1 MNLFGK
7 AAIMLFFIAFLTF
20 FSHTASQ
27 AANFPLDI
35 KIYTEEKPLTKLPSE
50 VEELV
55 IKQKKINSLTHLPTL
70 RVPILMYHYVEY
82 VKDEKDT
89 TRISLNTFPHVLD
102 LQIQTLKNA
111 GFTFLANRQLTEYM
125 NGNGVMPEKSVVL
138 TFDDGYRDF
147 YTDAYP
153 ILKKHNAPAT
163 QYVVSGFFNDPNY
176 MTQSQVVEI
185 AKDGLVEIGVHTD
198 SHPWLAEKNKA
209 FLQKEIMESKTKL
222 EKLIDQEIVS
232 FAYPYGSFDVA
243 SINYVKK
250 SGFTSAVSVI
260 PGITHNQDTKYFLYR
275 LRPGKRVGEEL
286 VNWIHGSK
294 FTAF

>member
-1 MNLFGK
+1 MSLLFK
-7 AAIMLFFIAFLTF
+7 LAAVLFFVIC
-20 FSHTASQ
+20 AS
-27 AANFPLDI
+27 AATPSSVFASSIQLPFAA
-35 KIYTEEKPLTKLPSE
+35 YTETKPQIDVPSE

-55 IKQKKINSLTHLPTL
+55 IKQKKVQALIQLPTL

-82 VKDEKDT
+82 VTDEKDT
-89 TRISLNTFPHVLD
+89 TRVALNTFPHVLD
-102 LQIQTLKNA
+102 TQIQTLKNA
-111 GFTFLANRQLTEYM
+111 GFTFLTNRQLTEYM
-125 NGNGVMPEKSVVL
+125 NGNGILPEKSVVL

-153 ILKKHNAPAT
+153 ILKKHNVVAT

-176 MTQSQVVEI
+176 MTESQVVRI

-198 SHPWLAEKNKA
+198 SHPWLADKNKA
-209 FLQKEIMESKTKL
+209 FLQKEVAESKNEL
-222 EKLIDQEIVS
+222 EKLIGYDIVS

-243 SINYVKK
+243 SIDSVKK
-250 SGFTSAVSVI
+250 AGFTSAVSVI
-260 PGITHNQDTKYFLYR
+260 PGIIHNQDTKYFLYR

-286 VNWIHGSK
+286 LNWIKGDA